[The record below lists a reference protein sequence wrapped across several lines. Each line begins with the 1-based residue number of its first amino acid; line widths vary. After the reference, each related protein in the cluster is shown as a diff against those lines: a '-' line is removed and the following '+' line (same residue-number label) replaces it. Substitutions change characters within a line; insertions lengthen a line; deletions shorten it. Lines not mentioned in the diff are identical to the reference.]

1 MDLSIIIPVYNK
13 SKLINRC
20 LDSIFHQS
28 TQYSYEV
35 ILVDDGSTD
44 DSVELIKRRKE
55 SNLVLYQ
62 QQNAGPSVA
71 RNKGVELSHG
81 KYCVYLDADDY
92 WSDGFIEKAVSFLE
106 QHDECVAVNVAQR
119 HMTVSGEHIAPSCY
133 KEYSKPFVL
142 DDFFDFWAK
151 YMHVCTGSVVI
162 RSEVIKQVGGMRT
175 DLRVTE
181 DLEFWALVSTFGNW
195 GFIPEVLFTSDGM
208 DVITS
213 QTDWLKKM
221 QIRWSNAPSVADWEK
236 RIVNRVDQTEAYK
249 KARGRIGRNLVYC
262 QLLSGRTHLA
272 RHEALMYGNY
282 FTRDAIG
289 KLMNIAKW
297 TPITWWGL
305 CKLLK
310 WREWHREIIKVLTE
324 IL

>member
-81 KYCVYLDADDY
+81 KYCAYLDADDY

-133 KEYSKPFVL
+133 KGYSKPFVL